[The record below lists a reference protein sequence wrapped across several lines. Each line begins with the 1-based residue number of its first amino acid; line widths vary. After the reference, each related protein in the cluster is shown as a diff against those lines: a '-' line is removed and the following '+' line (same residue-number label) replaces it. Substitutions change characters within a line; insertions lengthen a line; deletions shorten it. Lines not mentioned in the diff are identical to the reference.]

1 MFAIFKNYDIIS
13 FVVTL
18 SDGVSPSGKALDSDS
33 SIPQVRILLPQ
44 PFNKNNFI
52 KQILMKQQLW
62 VKIHILPAGVAQW

>member
-44 PFNKNNFI
+44 PFNKI
-52 KQILMKQQLW
+52 ILLNKF
-62 VKIHILPAGVAQW
+62 